1 MKLFPQLALVSA
13 IAISGNAMA
22 MQALDDSALSAAT
35 GQDGIT
41 IAIKPPTNTDAAA
54 VTAGFS
60 NAIVIDSVIVR
71 DKDGIGATTVHGITA
86 GAANQGAIQLGTIGN
101 TADSLKIETS
111 GEIVVKI
118 DAASNGGNAVGGVP
132 VLNINVALPTQ
143 MKVTTGDIYVTSSAG
158 FASGQGTARA
168 KVLDSISV
176 SLGGAA
182 LNIQLGND
190 VQGAMIKASGTIT
203 GGLTISNLALRD
215 NTGTTGTNAGA
226 VFIDNVIIR
235 SAGVANLVLDAEI
248 DATSTGLVITT
259 NGNNDVFL
267 QDVRLGATNTAASIG
282 DVELIGIQSSGT
294 EIRIS
299 GH

>member
-22 MQALDDSALSAAT
+22 MQALDDTALSAAT

-54 VTAGFS
+54 VTAGFT
-60 NAIVIDSVIVR
+60 NAIVIDSVIIR
-71 DKDGIGATTVHGITA
+71 DKDGGAGLPSSGPTSA
-86 GAANQGAIQLGTIGN
+86 GLGAGTQGAIQLGTVGN
-101 TADSLKIETS
+101 LADSLLLETN

-118 DAASNGGNAVGGVP
+118 DADGNGTTP

-143 MKVTTGDIYVTSSAG
+143 MKVTTGDIYVTTSTG
-158 FASGQGTARA
+158 FATGQGANRA
-168 KVLDSISV
+168 LVLDGISV

-182 LNIQLGND
+182 LNIQLGNEA
-190 VQGAMIKASGTIT
+190 QGAMIKASGTIT
-203 GGLTISNLALRD
+203 GGLTISDLAIRD
-215 NTGTTGTNAGA
+215 NNGTTGTNGGA
-226 VFIDNVIIR
+226 IIIDNVIVR
-235 SAGVANLVLDAEI
+235 TAGSNNLTLDAEI
-248 DATSTGLVITT
+248 DATANGLVITT

-267 QDVRLGATNTAASIG
+267 QNVRLGANNTAASIG